1 MCKFNI
7 KEYISIARP
16 DHWFK
21 NGFMVLGIVIAFFIE
36 PTLLETNWYLTLV
49 VAVIVTCLV
58 SSSNYV
64 INEILDAP
72 GDKLHPEKKNRPV
85 PTGRISISVAYA
97 EWLLLA
103 VVSLGMAYV
112 LNFPFFLSALALWVM
127 GLLYNMPPTRT
138 KDIPYIDALSE
149 SINNP
154 LRLCLG
160 WFAFIPD
167 RFPPVSLIIAYWMA
181 GAFFMG
187 TKRFAEYRMINNS
200 EVSGNYRASF
210 QYYDETKL
218 LLSILCYT
226 IVCSFFF
233 GIFVVRYHLE
243 LILCAPLFAGFSV
256 YYLKIGFNPNSS
268 VQYPERLYK
277 EINLMIYLAIC
288 FIAFVLLLFIKI
300 SFLYEIFNV
309 IPFTIDPLWVF

>member
-1 MCKFNI
+1 MSKLDI
-7 KEYISIARP
+7 KAYITIARP

-21 NGFMVLGIVIAFFIE
+21 NGFMVLGILIAFFVE
-36 PTLLETNWYLTLV
+36 PALVKTYWYLTLV
-49 VAVIVTCLV
+49 IAVIVTCLV

-72 GDKLHPEKKNRPV
+72 GDKLHPVKKLRPV
-85 PTGRISISVAYA
+85 PMGRVSIPVAYV
-97 EWLLLA
+97 EWLFLA
-103 VVSLGMAYV
+103 VVSLGIAYV
-112 LNFPFFLSALALWVM
+112 LNFPFFLSALSLWVM
-127 GLLYNMPPTRT
+127 GLLYNMPPIRT
-138 KDIPYIDALSE
+138 KDIPYIDVLSE

-160 WFAFIPD
+160 WFTLIPD

-187 TKRFAEYRMINNS
+187 TKRFAEYRTINDSTVSS
-200 EVSGNYRASF
+200 EYRASF
-210 QYYDETKL
+210 RYYNETNL

-233 GIFVVRYHLE
+233 GIFVVRHHLE
-243 LILCAPLFAGFSV
+243 LILCVPLFAGFFV
-256 YYLKIGFNPNSS
+256 YYLKIGFKPNSP
-268 VQYPERLYK
+268 VQHPEKLYK
-277 EINLMIYLAIC
+277 ETNLMIYLAIS
-288 FIAFVLLLFIKI
+288 FIAFVLLLFVKI

-309 IPFTIDPLWVF
+309 VPFTIDPLWVF

>member
-1 MCKFNI
+1 MSKFNI
-7 KEYISIARP
+7 KEYITIARP

-36 PTLLETNWYLTLV
+36 PTLLKTNCYLTLV
-49 VAVIVTCLV
+49 IAVIVTCLV

-112 LNFPFFLSALALWVM
+112 LNFPFFLSVMALWVM
-127 GLLYNMPPTRT
+127 GLLYNMPPIRT
-138 KDIPYIDALSE
+138 KDIPYIDVLSE

-154 LRLCLG
+154 LRLCTG
-160 WFAFIPD
+160 WFALIPD
-167 RFPPVSLIIAYWMA
+167 RFPPVSIIITYWMA

-187 TKRFAEYRMINNS
+187 TKRFAEYRTINDSTVSS
-200 EVSGNYRASF
+200 EYRASF
-210 QYYDETKL
+210 RHYNETNL

-243 LILCAPLFAGFSV
+243 LILCAPLFAGFFV
-256 YYLKIGFNPNSS
+256 YYLKIGFKPDSP
-268 VQYPERLYK
+268 VQHPEKLYK
-277 EINLMIYLAIC
+277 ETNLMIYLAIS
-288 FIAFVLLLFIKI
+288 FIAFVLLLFVKI

-309 IPFTIDPLWVF
+309 VPFTINPLWVF

>member
-1 MCKFNI
+1 MSKLDI
-7 KEYISIARP
+7 KAYITIARP

-36 PTLLETNWYLTLV
+36 PALVKTNWYLTLV
-49 VAVIVTCLV
+49 IAVIVTCLV

-72 GDKLHPEKKNRPV
+72 GDKLHPEKKNRPA
-85 PTGRISISVAYA
+85 PMGRISIPIAYA

-103 VVSLGMAYV
+103 IVSLGIAYV

-127 GLLYNMPPTRT
+127 GLLYNMPPIRT
-138 KDIPYIDALSE
+138 KDIPYIDVLSE

-160 WFAFIPD
+160 WFALIPD

-187 TKRFAEYRMINNS
+187 TKRFAEYRTINDSTVSS
-200 EVSGNYRASF
+200 EYRASF
-210 QYYDETKL
+210 RHYNETNL
-218 LLSILCYT
+218 LLSIFCYT

-243 LILCAPLFAGFSV
+243 LILCAPLFAGFFV
-256 YYLKIGFNPNSS
+256 YYLKIGFKPDSS
-268 VQYPERLYK
+268 VQHPEKLYK
-277 EINLMIYLAIC
+277 ETNLMIYLTVC
-288 FIAFVLLLFIKI
+288 FIAFVLLLFIRI

-309 IPFTIDPLWVF
+309 VPFTIDPLWVF